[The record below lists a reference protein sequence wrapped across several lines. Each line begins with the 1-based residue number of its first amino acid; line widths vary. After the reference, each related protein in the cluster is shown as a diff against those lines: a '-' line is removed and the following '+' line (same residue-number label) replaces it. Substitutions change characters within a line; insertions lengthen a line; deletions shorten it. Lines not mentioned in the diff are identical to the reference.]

1 MGNKWREI
9 YLFKIMK
16 QIIDSG
22 PYLAEHNHQL
32 HELLYAKTK
41 IGSERYD
48 AYKANI
54 VRKHQGKLSCQ
65 I

>member
-1 MGNKWREI
+1 
-9 YLFKIMK
+9 MK